1 AEEKKSPDATERST
15 PKTRAITVQLKEL
28 PDLSDEKTP
37 LDEFCHRQREKLT
50 EAYLTEVIES
60 LRLEKQ
66 LEPVQV
72 AKDERGKWQ
81 LLTGHRRIAA
91 LYLLAKQGVAGFTP
105 SMVVAALEVIGTSP
119 QDRLVRSVADNEV
132 REKLDQKE
140 RIRVVQKFAKAGV
153 P

>member
-1 AEEKKSPDATERST
+1 MFARFCMTAVAMFLSLGLHAADYARASPYERRQKMAEEKKSPDAAERST

-60 LRLEKQ
+60 LRQEKQ

-91 LYLLAKQGVAGFTP
+91 LYLLAKQGVAGF
-105 SMVVAALEVIGTSP
+105 SLGMHCSR
-119 QDRLVRSVADNEV
+119 DSRHR
-132 REKLDQKE
+132 R
-140 RIRVVQKFAKAGV
+140 
-153 P
+153 